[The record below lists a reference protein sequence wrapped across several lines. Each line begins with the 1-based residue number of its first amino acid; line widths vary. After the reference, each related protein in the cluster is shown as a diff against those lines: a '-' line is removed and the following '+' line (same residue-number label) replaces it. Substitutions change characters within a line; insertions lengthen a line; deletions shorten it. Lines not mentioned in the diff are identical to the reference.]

1 MLTVLIAT
9 YNGAKTLPEVLK
21 AHCRLQAPV
30 GGWKLVMVDNG
41 STDATKE
48 IIHSFVDRLPLTYL
62 FEPSKGKNAAL
73 NTGLAHVEGD
83 LVVLTDDDVLP
94 RPDWVLEMRRAAD
107 SHPSFSLFGGTVVP
121 HWEIRPEE
129 RILATLA
136 WVPAGPVFGNTDPS
150 WNEGP
155 IQSYALFG
163 ANMAI
168 RAEIFEAG
176 YRFNVGIGPRGRNYA
191 MGSETELTLRLA
203 KAGFTS
209 WHCKQAVVEH
219 IVRRFQMNRAWILG
233 RALKFGRGQYRI
245 WIQYEDVGL
254 ISYLGIPRHLIK
266 DIVKQGLYVGR
277 AKLSGDTA
285 ELFQERWKFN
295 YLLGQAIEAWLIH
308 RELHLASLMISSR

>member
-21 AHCRLQAPV
+21 AYCRLQTPA
-30 GGWKLVMVDNG
+30 GGWKLVIVDNG
-41 STDATKE
+41 STDATKQ

-83 LVVLTDDDVLP
+83 LVVFTDDDVLP
-94 RPDWVLEMRRAAD
+94 RPDWLLEMRRAAD
-107 SHPSFSLFGGTVVP
+107 SHRSFSLFGGTVVP
-121 HWEIRPEE
+121 RWEIPPEE
-129 RILATLA
+129 WILVILAWL
-136 WVPAGPVFGNTDPS
+136 PVGRVFPNTDPS

-155 IQSYALFG
+155 IEPYNLFG
-163 ANMAI
+163 PNMAI
-168 RAEIFEAG
+168 RTEIFEAG
-176 YRFNVGIGPRGRNYA
+176 YRFDVGIGPRGGNYA
-191 MGSETELTLRLA
+191 MGSETELTVRLS

-219 IVRRFQMNRAWILG
+219 IVRRFQLNRAWILG
-233 RALKFGRGQYRI
+233 RALKFGRGQYRM
-245 WIQYEDVGL
+245 WIRYEDVGL
-254 ISYLGIPRHLIK
+254 KAYLGIPRHLIK
-266 DIVKQGLYVGR
+266 DVVKQALYVGR

-308 RELHLASLMISSR
+308 RELLLASSMISSR